1 MVELYMNRQIHMMT
15 RTVILQ
21 FTVINS

>member
-15 RTVILQ
+15 RTCL
-21 FTVINS
+21 SGS